1 MDKNLLITYNG
12 IQYQPSVHRY
22 EVHDEDY
29 EWLKS
34 AGLPAYEKPL
44 YSLALVLTDPKTW
57 EDFPVTVSFG
67 NLIGAKN
74 YTYFDVNNCPGI
86 VEALV
91 DAGVISLP
99 VLTMRSGFVEY
110 PLCSFTDEFINTFG
124 GVEYEAYSKAYDDYM
139 REVHFQDEPEVR
151 PEEDGR

>member
-1 MDKNLLITYNG
+1 MDKDLLITYNG
-12 IQYQPSVHRY
+12 TQYKPSIHRY
-22 EVHDEDY
+22 EVHNEEY

-44 YSLALVLTDPKTW
+44 YSLAVLLTDPQTMD
-57 EDFPVTVSFG
+57 DFPATVSFG

-86 VEALV
+86 VDVLV
-91 DAGVISLP
+91 EAGVISQP

-110 PLCSFTDEFINTFG
+110 PLCALTDDFISTFG

-139 REVHFQDEPEVR
+139 QEMNFQDEPEVD
-151 PEEDGR
+151 EEEII